1 MDHARRR
8 RGDERHTFRC
18 VDASELVAEG
28 ERFDLVLMVDF
39 LHHLPDEAAVSVL
52 TTARELASG
61 AVVSLEPVTEQRNR
75 VGRWFIDHDR
85 GEHMRPHA
93 DRCSLCSIAQDYGSR
108 RTSRCA
114 SARSLRGQ
122 SVRRD
127 PGPHSAGRLPFERM
141 SAQPE
146 LGERLRALRRERG
159 LSLAQVAQDTSISQS
174 FLSLVETGRTDI
186 TIGRLI
192 RLVAFYGVHLSDLLP
207 PSPGQDPIVV
217 RDGDGQ
223 HVLSPAEGIDVYL
236 LTSET
241 DGRMMMPVV
250 AIFEPGGGL
259 ADYSEHEGEE
269 IVHVLRGSIQAEID
283 GHEPIILR
291 KHDTVHFRA
300 NRRHT
305 YRNLGKSKAIV
316 LAVVTP
322 PTL

>member
-1 MDHARRR
+1 
-8 RGDERHTFRC
+8 
-18 VDASELVAEG
+18 
-28 ERFDLVLMVDF
+28 
-39 LHHLPDEAAVSVL
+39 
-52 TTARELASG
+52 
-61 AVVSLEPVTEQRNR
+61 
-75 VGRWFIDHDR
+75 
-85 GEHMRPHA
+85 
-93 DRCSLCSIAQDYGSR
+93 
-108 RTSRCA
+108 
-114 SARSLRGQ
+114 
-122 SVRRD
+122 
-127 PGPHSAGRLPFERM
+127 M

-207 PSPGQDPIVV
+207 PSPDQDPIVV
-217 RDGDGQ
+217 RDGDEQ

-259 ADYSEHEGEE
+259 AEYSEHDGEE
-269 IVHVLRGSIQAEID
+269 IVHVLRGSIQAEIE
-283 GHEPIILR
+283 GHEPITLR

-305 YRNLGKSKAIV
+305 YRNPGKSKAIV